1 MISELTKKIFFDGVT
16 LSVAQGTT
24 EDFEIEIEDES
35 TGKKYVP
42 TASTKVVFGVKRN
55 WYDSDLVI
63 SKELEYQ
70 SSSNSYTLRILP
82 DDTENLSCGRYYY
95 DISLSEGEDY
105 FVQIFPTS
113 VFMISPSV
121 TTNPAQGV

>member
-42 TASTKVVFGVKRN
+42 TASTKVVFGMKKNRE
-55 WYDSDLVI
+55 DSDILV
-63 SKELEYQ
+63 SKIKRGVILMIT
-70 SSSNSYTLRILP
+70 SS
-82 DDTENLSCGRYYY
+82 
-95 DISLSEGEDY
+95 
-105 FVQIFPTS
+105 VA
-113 VFMISPSV
+113 V
-121 TTNPAQGV
+121 NPA

>member
-42 TASTKVVFGVKRN
+42 TASTKVVFGMKKNRE
-55 WYDSDLVI
+55 DSDILV
-63 SKELEYQ
+63 SKELTYNNELNVFLLQ
-70 SSSNSYTLRILP
+70 ISPN
-82 DDTENLSCGRYYY
+82 DTKSLSCGRYFF
-95 DISLSEGEDY
+95 DISLSESKD
-105 FVQIFPTS
+105 FFKQIIPTS
-113 VFMISPSV
+113 ILMITSSV
-121 TTNPAQGV
+121 AVNPA